1 MMSNRAQRRAAA
13 KHGKRKGETYADVLA
28 QKRMIKEAVERNV
41 HDRSIAIESDIK
53 SQRLEW
59 MSVIALNR
67 AFGFGGKR
75 SRMFLETLAEIAL
88 EVADMAKQHGAV
100 YANAKM
106 MESAGKILEIEL
118 SPVHEEEMRRARIE
132 NEKEGVF
139 FDAEDP
145 DVW

>member
-1 MMSNRAQRRAAA
+1 MSNRAQRRAAA
-13 KHGKRKGETYADVLA
+13 KHSKRKGETYADVLA

-67 AFGFGGKR
+67 AFGFGSKR
-75 SRMFLETLAEIAL
+75 ARLFMETLAEVAL
-88 EVADMAKQHGAV
+88 EVEQMAKQHGAV
-100 YANAKM
+100 YAKTKM
-106 MESAGKILEIEL
+106 MESASKILEIEL
-118 SPVHEEEMRRARIE
+118 SPIHEEEMRKARIE

-139 FDAEDP
+139 FEEEDP
-145 DVW
+145 DAW

>member
-1 MMSNRAQRRAAA
+1 MSNRAQRRAAA

-75 SRMFLETLAEIAL
+75 SRMFLETLAEISL

-139 FDAEDP
+139 FEVEDP

>member
-1 MMSNRAQRRAAA
+1 MANRAQRRAAT
-13 KHGKRKGETYADVLA
+13 KRGKRHGETYADVLA

-88 EVADMAKQHGAV
+88 EVADMAKKHGAV

>member
-1 MMSNRAQRRAAA
+1 MSNRAQRRAAA

-67 AFGFGGKR
+67 AFGFGSKR
-75 SRMFLETLAEIAL
+75 ARLFMETLGDVAL
-88 EVADMAKQHGAV
+88 EVAEMAQKHGAV

-106 MESAGKILEIEL
+106 MESASKILEIEL
-118 SPVHEEEMRRARIE
+118 SPIHEEEMRKARVE

-139 FDAEDP
+139 FNEEDP

>member
-1 MMSNRAQRRAAA
+1 MANRAQRRAAA

>member
-1 MMSNRAQRRAAA
+1 MSNRAQRRAAA

-67 AFGFGGKR
+67 CSWKHWEMSHLKWRKWRR
-75 SRMFLETLAEIAL
+75 SMVQSTQMPR
-88 EVADMAKQHGAV
+88 
-100 YANAKM
+100 
-106 MESAGKILEIEL
+106 
-118 SPVHEEEMRRARIE
+118 
-132 NEKEGVF
+132 
-139 FDAEDP
+139 
-145 DVW
+145 